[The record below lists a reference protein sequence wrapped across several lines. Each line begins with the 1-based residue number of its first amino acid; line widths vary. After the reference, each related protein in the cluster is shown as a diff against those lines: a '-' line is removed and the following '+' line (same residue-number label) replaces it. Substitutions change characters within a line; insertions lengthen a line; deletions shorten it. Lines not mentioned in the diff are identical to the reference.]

1 IFSHRGRWGGGGRGK
16 PTRAEAKYYGAS
28 IRNKRWRLVF
38 EMDSAGPWLSDISK
52 DPGETKNLMKV
63 HPEVAEKMKKEFDQW
78 WDSTESYLVNEGL
91 PRITAG
97 EHHLQLLYDKQFTE
111 KGIPDW
117 EPEDL

>member
-1 IFSHRGRWGGGGRGK
+1 M
-16 PTRAEAKYYGAS
+16 
-28 IRNKRWRLVF
+28 LVTTHC
-38 EMDSAGPWLSDISK
+38 L
-52 DPGETKNLMKV
+52 ETKNLIKV
-63 HPEVAEKMKKEFDQW
+63 HSEVAEKMKKEYDQW